1 MSIDA
6 NMILISE
13 IPEEWKDG
21 RQLLAL
27 CFASC
32 PDMVRWRVVWWEDR
46 EGWVSHEEFDDYPTS
61 FVRGCPDMVM
71 ELPSPKDM
79 VMK

>member
-27 CFASC
+27 RSEWVPENA
-32 PDMVRWRVVWWEDR
+32 RWCVVWWEIR
-46 EGWVSHEEFDDYPTS
+46 EGWVSHKGYDYPPD
-61 FVRGCPDMVM
+61 FVSESPEKVM